1 MLYKDDTI
9 FQHISFFQDVDL
21 DELAQAAKVTK
32 KKDVFQARSLLGRPV
47 EISVEEESK
56 SPQNSQN
63 SAMFDIGGDQSNLNG
78 TKTFL
83 SEIQQE
89 KDKESQLYSRSDIN
103 QSSIYFEKEPS
114 KNLVGPCV
122 QEDQS
127 VNMFDQGD
135 LSGFLQNISVIL
147 QPEVNTDKF
156 GDVTQIPNDL
166 MQDLNRIED
175 NSQLSY
181 GLINKNF
188 DRDLR

>member
-1 MLYKDDTI
+1 
-9 FQHISFFQDVDL
+9 
-21 DELAQAAKVTK
+21 
-32 KKDVFQARSLLGRPV
+32 
-47 EISVEEESK
+47 
-56 SPQNSQN
+56 
-63 SAMFDIGGDQSNLNG
+63 MFDIGGDQSNLNG

-83 SEIQQE
+83 SEIQLE

-114 KNLVGPCV
+114 TNLVGPCV

-166 MQDLNRIED
+166 MQELNRIED

-181 GLINKNF
+181 GLTNKNF